1 MLMCKATKNADDF
14 LRYRCFFFYF
24 MRYYA
29 ILLFAADNAPSCTE
43 KESDGFPFCYV
54 RRSEKKSG
62 SGSLV

>member
-43 KESDGFPFCYV
+43 KVY
-54 RRSEKKSG
+54 
-62 SGSLV
+62 